1 MLRLNRFDESGRKE
15 GLEMEFYH
23 HGILGMKWGVR
34 RYQNKDG
41 SLTSAGKQRYKTQL
55 QADIASSAANK
66 NRGLASTTFTNQA
79 ASSIA
84 INVKTKDSG
93 IVNAAKTLGK
103 MGDSINEQYNEIFK
117 VAKDETLSAL
127 KDPRFKTDLDK
138 QLYELFGDG
147 CDDEDFFDSERN
159 VAVMD
164 LINSPKYSPETSK
177 KVEQAKEAID
187 KYYETSKELAKQITD
202 GYGDETVASVK
213 KVAVKYEDVVTDMI
227 HRAVG
232 SSWISYL
239 YRHGEDY
246 LFEGIDEI
254 SDPSV
259 YSMDE
264 YNKKHS

>member
-1 MLRLNRFDESGRKE
+1 
-15 GLEMEFYH
+15 MEFYH

-41 SLTSAGKQRYKTQL
+41 SLTNAGKQRYKNQL
-55 QADIASSAANK
+55 QADIASAAK
-66 NRGLASTTFTNQA
+66 MKSKSFASTTYTNTA
-79 ASSIA
+79 TSSIA

-93 IVNAAKTLGK
+93 IADAAKTLGRI
-103 MGDSINEQYNEIFK
+103 GDSINEQYNEIFK
-117 VAKDETLSAL
+117 VAKDEALSAL
-127 KDPRFKTDLDK
+127 KDPNFKKDLDK

-159 VAVMD
+159 IVVAD
-164 LINSPKYSPETSK
+164 LINSSKYSPETSK

-202 GYGDETVASVK
+202 GYGDETVTSVRDI
-213 KVAVKYEDVVTDMI
+213 AVKYQDVVTDMI
-227 HRAVG
+227 HRAAG

-246 LFEGIDEI
+246 LLEDVDEI
-254 SDPSV
+254 YDSSV
-259 YSMDE
+259 YSMEE